1 MRGQIYGKEI
11 VFLII
16 LGRCFYRHTQ
26 EINLIP
32 LVAKSNGSRQ
42 GLGVFPKPCLCSNQR
57 LLLSD
62 ISIETT

>member
-16 LGRCFYRHTQ
+16 LGKYLNRDARK
-26 EINLIP
+26 INFIP
-32 LVAKSNGSRQ
+32 LVAKLNGSRQ